1 MQVPRIS
8 PRHSEVIRVLF
19 TLPSA
24 WRIACYP
31 FHLLHSSPMLPE
43 IQNPVLRY
51 LASVLASIVFL
62 LILEG
67 LFDFRSGESFPE
79 RLVMIVIVAFVGSVP
94 TLFPR
99 EKRLFPMLLV
109 LILLVS
115 AAIMWFALHG

>member
-1 MQVPRIS
+1 
-8 PRHSEVIRVLF
+8 
-19 TLPSA
+19 
-24 WRIACYP
+24 
-31 FHLLHSSPMLPE
+31 MLPE

-51 LASVLASIVFL
+51 LASVLTSIVFL

>member
-1 MQVPRIS
+1 
-8 PRHSEVIRVLF
+8 
-19 TLPSA
+19 
-24 WRIACYP
+24 
-31 FHLLHSSPMLPE
+31 MLPE

-51 LASVLASIVFL
+51 LVSVLASIVFL

-67 LFDFRSGESFPE
+67 LFDFRSGESFSE

>member
-1 MQVPRIS
+1 
-8 PRHSEVIRVLF
+8 
-19 TLPSA
+19 
-24 WRIACYP
+24 
-31 FHLLHSSPMLPE
+31 MLPE

-51 LASVLASIVFL
+51 LASVLGSIVFL